1 MPGSH
6 VRILIAMTADTHFC
20 DLTGHASSQ
29 LQTSVFY
36 EIKDMSRGETVTFLF
51 AEDPAIILHSLN
63 LQLRNNLRWEV
74 SEEPGQHWRAVIHR
88 AEDVPPVDVLD
99 ILKRDHKR
107 LDAMFSQVIHLTDN
121 SQLEMAHALM
131 RAFSEGLRK
140 HLLVEHDLLALA
152 IRTPPKAQGFDPRAA
167 MVQEHNEILNQSGMI
182 EASFEE
188 ADASSTSV
196 GPLLAILAGYLSKH
210 EQREEAT
217 LFPVWTGALNKAS
230 EQARTALFNKVMK
243 TLQD

>member
-1 MPGSH
+1 
-6 VRILIAMTADTHFC
+6 MTADNHFC

-36 EIKDMSRGETVTFLF
+36 EIKDMARGETVTFLF

-74 SEEPGQHWRAVIHR
+74 SEELGQHWRAVIHR

-99 ILKRDHKR
+99 MLKRDHKR

-121 SQLEMAHALM
+121 GQLGMAHGLM
-131 RAFSEGLRK
+131 RAFTEGLRK
-140 HLLVEHDLLALA
+140 HLRVEHDLLARA
-152 IRTPPKAQGFDPRAA
+152 IHTPPNAQGFDPSAA
-167 MVQEHNEILNQSGMI
+167 MMQEHNEILNQSVMI
-182 EASFEE
+182 EAGFEE
-188 ADASSTSV
+188 ADASSASV

-210 EQREEAT
+210 EQREEVT
-217 LFPVWTGALNKAS
+217 LFPVWTGALNKAP
-230 EQARTALFNKVMK
+230 EQARTALFNKVMEI
-243 TLQD
+243 LQD

>member
-1 MPGSH
+1 
-6 VRILIAMTADTHFC
+6 MTADNHFC

-36 EIKDMSRGETVTFLF
+36 EIKDMARGETVTFLF

-99 ILKRDHKR
+99 MLKRDHKR

-121 SQLEMAHALM
+121 GQLEMAHGLM
-131 RAFSEGLRK
+131 RAFTEGLRK
-140 HLLVEHDLLALA
+140 HLRVEHDLLARA
-152 IRTPPKAQGFDPRAA
+152 IRTPPNSQGFDPSAA
-167 MVQEHNEILNQSGMI
+167 MVQEHNEILNQSVMI
-182 EASFEE
+182 EAGFEE
-188 ADASSTSV
+188 TDASSASV

-217 LFPVWTGALNKAS
+217 LFPVWTGALNKAP
-230 EQARTALFNKVMK
+230 EQARMDLFNKVMEI
-243 TLQD
+243 LQD

>member
-1 MPGSH
+1 
-6 VRILIAMTADTHFC
+6 MTADNHFC

-29 LQTSVFY
+29 MQTSVFY
-36 EIKDMSRGETVTFLF
+36 EIKDMARGETVTFLF

-74 SEEPGQHWRAVIHR
+74 SEEPGGRWRAVIHR

-131 RAFSEGLRK
+131 RAFTEGLRK
-140 HLLVEHDLLALA
+140 HLRVEHDLLALA
-152 IRTPPKAQGFDPRAA
+152 IRTPPNAQGFDPSAA
-167 MVQEHNEILNQSGMI
+167 MVQEHNEIMNQSGMI

-188 ADASSTSV
+188 ADASSASV

-217 LFPVWTGALNKAS
+217 LFPVWTGALNKAP
-230 EQARTALFNKVMK
+230 EQTRTVLFNKVME
-243 TLQD
+243 TLRD

>member
-1 MPGSH
+1 
-6 VRILIAMTADTHFC
+6 MTADNHFC

-36 EIKDMSRGETVTFLF
+36 EIKDISRGETVTFLF

-74 SEEPGQHWRAVIHR
+74 SEEPGQRWRAVIHR

-99 ILKRDHKR
+99 MLKRDHKR

-121 SQLEMAHALM
+121 GQLEVAHALM
-131 RAFSEGLRK
+131 RAFSDGLRK
-140 HLLVEHDLLALA
+140 HLLVEHDMLARA
-152 IRTPPKAQGFDPRAA
+152 IRTPPDAQGLDPSAA
-167 MVQEHNEILNQSGMI
+167 MVQEHNEILNQSVMI

-188 ADASSTSV
+188 QDASNTSV

-217 LFPVWTGALNKAS
+217 LFPVWTGALNKAP
-230 EQARTALFNKVMK
+230 EQARTALFNKVME
-243 TLQD
+243 TLRD

>member
-1 MPGSH
+1 
-6 VRILIAMTADTHFC
+6 MTTDTHFC

-36 EIKDMSRGETVTFLF
+36 EIKDMERGETVTFLF

-74 SEEPGQHWRAVIHR
+74 SEEPDSRWRAVIHR

-107 LDAMFSQVIHLTDN
+107 LDAMFSQVIHLTD
-121 SQLEMAHALM
+121 SGRLEIAHELM
-131 RAFSEGLRK
+131 RAFTEGLRK
-140 HLLVEHDLLALA
+140 HLQVEHDMLARA
-152 IRTPPKAQGFDPRAA
+152 IRTPPNAQGFDPSAA
-167 MVQEHNEILNQSGMI
+167 MMQEHNEILNQSVMI

-188 ADASSTSV
+188 DDASSASV

-217 LFPVWTGALNKAS
+217 LFPLWTGALNKAP
-230 EQARTALFNKVMK
+230 EQARVALFNRVKEI
-243 TLQD
+243 LLD

>member
-1 MPGSH
+1 
-6 VRILIAMTADTHFC
+6 MTADNHFC

-36 EIKDMSRGETVTFLF
+36 EIKDMARGETVTFLF

-63 LQLRNNLRWEV
+63 LQLRNNLRWEL
-74 SEEPGQHWRAVIHR
+74 SEDPGQHWRAVIHR

-99 ILKRDHKR
+99 MLKRDHKR

-121 SQLEMAHALM
+121 GQLEMAHGLM
-131 RAFSEGLRK
+131 RAFTEGLRK
-140 HLLVEHDLLALA
+140 HLRVEHDLLARA
-152 IRTPPKAQGFDPRAA
+152 IRTPPNAQGFDPSAA
-167 MVQEHNEILNQSGMI
+167 MMQEHDEILNQSVMI
-182 EASFEE
+182 EAGFEE
-188 ADASSTSV
+188 ADASSASI

-217 LFPVWTGALNKAS
+217 LFPVWTGALNKAP
-230 EQARTALFNKVMK
+230 EQARTALFNKVMEI
-243 TLQD
+243 LQD